1 MIVAGLGC
9 RRGCTAADLVAAVRL
24 AERSAG
30 VAAAALAAPR
40 FKAHE
45 GGLHAAAAAL
55 GLPLL
60 LVEEEGMRAVQPR
73 CPTRSDVA
81 LAATGLASVAE
92 GAALAV
98 SGGKLVL
105 PRVAVGGATCALAG
119 ALFPLPSG
127 EGWGEGVFAAERGTG
142 GAVGPRGC
150 VGGGGASGPPHP
162 NPLPEGEGEA

>member
-30 VAAAALAAPR
+30 VAAGALAAPR

-45 GGLHAAAAAL
+45 AGLHAAAAAL
-55 GLPLL
+55 RLPLL
-60 LVEEEGMRAVQPR
+60 LVEEEAMRAVQPR

-92 GAALAV
+92 GAALAA
-98 SGGKLVL
+98 SGGRLVL

-119 ALFPLPSG
+119 ALLPFPPG
-127 EGWGEGVFAAERGTG
+127 EGWGEGVLASERGT
-142 GAVGPRGC
+142 ADAAQTKSC
-150 VGGGGASGPPHP
+150 VCKGGASRPPHP
-162 NPLPEGEGEA
+162 DPLPEGEGEA

>member
-9 RRGCTAADLVAAVRL
+9 RWGCTGEDLVAAVRL

-40 FKAHE
+40 FKVHE
-45 GGLHAAAAAL
+45 AGLRETAAAL

-60 LVEEEGMRAVQPR
+60 LVEEEAMRAVQPR

-92 GAALAV
+92 GAALAA
-98 SGGKLVL
+98 SGGQLVL
-105 PRVAVGGATCALAG
+105 RRVTVGGATCALAG
-119 ALFPLPSG
+119 ALLPFRLG
-127 EGWGEGVFAAERGTG
+127 EGWGEGGFAAERGTA
-142 GAVGPRGC
+142 GAEQTKPC
-150 VGGGGASGPPHP
+150 VCKGNASIPPHP
-162 NPLPEGEGEA
+162 GPLPEGEGEA